1 MTEHVEY
8 PLTMAHPAFQRSQP
22 LPIPGTEKRNAEGVV
37 ISQDYQ
43 GTPERF
49 PPVTVQ
55 DADQEAYYESQGYAR
70 AGHSDPSAYASAHA
84 APAPPSY
91 VPQEYPKWVNG
102 VLYEAAEDVPV
113 DKLDDGVIRTA
124 ETMQQAAAPPL
135 DYSSMVQMTAADIA
149 PVEPPKARRKV
160 AA

>member
-91 VPQEYPKWVNG
+91 VPQEYPKWVDG
-102 VLYEAAEDVPV
+102 VLVESEEDDP
-113 DKLDDGVIRTA
+113 LRRGVE
-124 ETMQQAAAPPL
+124 ETIETI
-135 DYSSMVQMTAADIA
+135 DRVVEMTAADIA
-149 PVEPPKARRKV
+149 PVEPPKARRRV